1 MKKILSVIKK
11 FFTVTFA
18 LYTCTSYGMMLLNV
32 ATVNGEAPQWSG
44 VALLFSHI
52 LLFSAIT
59 GLSQAV
65 ITAFDKLNGVISH
78 LLRFIIAYG
87 AFYLA
92 FFALGKSTPQPINV
106 VVMSAIFTVIYA
118 AVVGIFALVRAIAHR
133 KENADEEYESIYEK
147 PADAE

>member
-52 LLFSAIT
+52 LLFSALT

-65 ITAFDKLNGVISH
+65 ICAFDKLNGVISH
-78 LLRFIIAYG
+78 LLRFIISYG
-87 AFYLA
+87 AFYLC
-92 FFALGKSTPQPINV
+92 FFALGKSVPQPINV
-106 VVMSAIFTVIYA
+106 VVMSTIFTVIYA
-118 AVVGIFALVRAIAHR
+118 VVAGAFALASALSRRTV
-133 KENADEEYESIYEK
+133 KDSEEYESVYGQLRDKE
-147 PADAE
+147 